1 MSFSSINTSFP
12 CKHGGGWR
20 VRSWVQ
26 DLQLQGARNL
36 PIIIVIKKK
45 EVEKA
50 IGIELGQHKW

>member
-1 MSFSSINTSFP
+1 MVE
-12 CKHGGGWR
+12 GGGWR